1 MNNQPDLAP
10 FHFNQ
15 GTIMLPASWQD
26 ASILVLNSPDEKN
39 GTSFTISRDNLPWGL
54 AFSQYAEREMT
65 AIGKQLKDY
74 EAVTHESGELNGF
87 ETETFEFR
95 WRSPNGVVH
104 QLMMMLNAPT
114 QVLIFTG
121 TCQGEMTD
129 VQRAQMQAM
138 MMTFKLRDMQT
149 STPRS

>member
-1 MNNQPDLAP
+1 MNTKLDLAP

-15 GTIMLPASWQD
+15 GSIMLPASWQD

-39 GTSFTISRDNLPWGL
+39 GTSFTLSRDKLPWGL
-54 AFSQYAEREMT
+54 AFSQFAEREMT

-74 EAVTHESGELNGF
+74 EAIAHESGELHGF

-95 WRSPNGVVH
+95 WRAPNGAVH
-104 QLMMMLNAPT
+104 QLMMLLNAPKD
-114 QVLIFTG
+114 VLIFTG
-121 TCQGEMTD
+121 TCQGEMTG

-138 MMTFKLRDMQT
+138 MATFRLRDEQKGNA
-149 STPRS
+149 

>member
-1 MNNQPDLAP
+1 MNNQLDLTP

-26 ASILVLNSPDEKN
+26 ASILVLNSTDEKN

-54 AFSQYAEREMT
+54 TFSQFAEREMT

-74 EAVTHESGELNGF
+74 EAIAHESGALNGF

-95 WRSPNGVVH
+95 WRAPNGTVH
-104 QLMMMLNAPT
+104 QLMMMLNAPRD
-114 QVLIFTG
+114 VLIFTG
-121 TCQGEMTD
+121 SCQGAMTPA
-129 VQRAQMQAM
+129 QREQMQTM
-138 MMTFKLRDMQT
+138 MATFRLRGEQKDNA
-149 STPRS
+149 

>member
-1 MNNQPDLAP
+1 MNNQLDLAP

-15 GTIMLPASWQD
+15 GSITLPASWQD
-26 ASILVLNSPDEKN
+26 ASILVLSSTDEKN
-39 GTSFTISRDNLPWGL
+39 SASFTISRDNLPWGL
-54 AFSQYAEREMT
+54 AFSQFAEREMT

-74 EAVTHESGELNGF
+74 KAIARESGELNDF

-95 WRSPNGVVH
+95 WRAPNGTVH
-104 QLMMMLNAPT
+104 QLMMMLNTPT

-149 STPRS
+149 LTPTS

>member
-1 MNNQPDLAP
+1 MNNKLNLSP

-26 ASILVLNSPDEKN
+26 ASILVLNSQDEKS

-54 AFSQYAEREMT
+54 AFSQFAEREMT

-74 EAVTHESGELNGF
+74 EVIAHESDELNGL

-95 WRSPNGVVH
+95 WRAPSGPVH
-104 QLMMMLNAPT
+104 QLMMMLNAPKH
-114 QVLIFTG
+114 VLIFTG
-121 TCQGEMTD
+121 TCQGEMTAA
-129 VQRAQMQAM
+129 QREQIQAM
-138 MMTFKLRDMQT
+138 MATFRLRDGQMNN
-149 STPRS
+149 